1 MGSKVRKSKED
12 SMYEKLGFPMVPV
25 FDAGDGLKEKAIK
38 VLEEASELVEAVKD
52 YADDISR
59 FGKYDHMLEE
69 AADVNQ
75 ALMNLL
81 GVIANNDMLE
91 DHALRCF
98 GRNFA
103 RGRLDCDE

>member
-1 MGSKVRKSKED
+1 
-12 SMYEKLGFPMVPV
+12 MYEKIGFPKVPA
-25 FDAGDGLKEKAIK
+25 FDTGDGLKEKAIK

-52 YADDISR
+52 YADDIAKFS
-59 FGKYDHMLEE
+59 KYEHLLEE

-81 GVIANNDMLE
+81 NGITNNDMLE
-91 DHALRCF
+91 EHALRCF

-103 RGRLDCDE
+103 RGRFDCGE